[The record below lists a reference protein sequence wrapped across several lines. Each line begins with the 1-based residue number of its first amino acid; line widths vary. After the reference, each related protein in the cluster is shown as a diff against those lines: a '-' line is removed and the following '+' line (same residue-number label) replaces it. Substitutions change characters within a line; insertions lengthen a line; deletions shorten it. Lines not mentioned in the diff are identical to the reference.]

1 MGKPKCTTK
10 RHKRALRTPEAKRAR
25 IVARSIAGENKTD
38 IAKAERVNRHTVA
51 HILNQS
57 EIQAIIRETSSRIYA
72 LMPKA
77 VAAPERLL
85 DKDNAQTVVA
95 VLTGMQVFVPKSKV
109 TQSTPA
115 QAELEKRGLAGRSDE
130 DIEYFLEHGYFPEE
144 EVQ

>member
-1 MGKPKCTTK
+1 MGEPKYTTK

-38 IAKAERVNRHTVA
+38 IAKAEGVNRHTVA

-57 EIQAIIRETSSRIYA
+57 EIQAVIRETSSRIYA

-77 VAAPERLL
+77 VAATERLL

-115 QAELEKRGLAGRSDE
+115 MDELEKRGLSTHTDAE
-130 DIEYFLEHGYFPEE
+130 ILYMMEHGRYPEE
-144 EVQ
+144 DK